1 MDTIKNINH
10 AHHAWLERGP
20 TERNSCK
27 ALIMDVR
34 LSSIPEWH
42 HVDDKI
48 FNEEILTQYR
58 PAVLRGFVE
67 KWPVVQHALQSP
79 ELVCQ
84 YLKTF
89 DHGSVVN
96 AIMTPPE
103 VRGRIFYKDDMSGFN
118 FIRNRLPISA
128 VADQLLRYSAGQ
140 NPPSVA
146 VLSALI
152 PACLPGFEVEN
163 VLTALDKSISPRIWM
178 GNTITIPAHMDEPN
192 NIACVVSG
200 KRRFTLFPPD
210 QVSNLYIGPL
220 EFTPAGAPI
229 SMVSPHNPDFE
240 RFPRYKEALAAA
252 QVAELEPGDALFIPS
267 VWWHQV
273 ESLGKLNILI
283 NYWWGGRSISATG
296 RANGPVDC
304 LMHCLLNM
312 KELPPE
318 TREAWGAIFNH
329 YIFQEKAD
337 RFEHIPEQYRGIL
350 GTLTSDQREA
360 IKAGLIRQLQG

>member
-1 MDTIKNINH
+1 LK
-10 AHHAWLERGP
+10 A
-20 TERNSCK
+20 RNGYNMP
-27 ALIMDVR
+27 IMDEK
-34 LSSIPEWH
+34 LQSIPEWH
-42 HVDDKI
+42 HVDDRI
-48 FNEEILTQYR
+48 FNEEILKQYR
-58 PAVLRGFVE
+58 PAVLRSFVK

-79 ELVCQ
+79 ASVCK

-89 DHGSVVN
+89 DNGSVVN

-128 VADQLLRYSAGQ
+128 VADQLLKYSAGQ

-146 VLSALI
+146 ILSALI
-152 PACLPGFEVEN
+152 PACLPGFADEN
-163 VLTALDKSISPRIWM
+163 VLTILDKSISPRIWM

-229 SMVSPHNPDFE
+229 SMVAPHNPDFK

-252 QVAELEPGDALFIPS
+252 QVAELEPGDALFIPA

-273 ESLGKLNILI
+273 ESLGKINILI
-283 NYWWGGRSISATG
+283 NYWWGRS
-296 RANGPVDC
+296 NGTIGGTNSPVDC

-312 KELPPE
+312 KELSPQI
-318 TREAWGAIFNH
+318 REAWGAIFNH
-329 YIFQEKAD
+329 YIFHAKKD
-337 RFEHIPEQYRGIL
+337 HFEHIPEQNRGVL
-350 GTLTSDQREA
+350 GPLTSDQMA
-360 IKAGLIRQLQG
+360 NIKAALISKLQS